1 MPTYEYRCPDGH
13 TFDRRAKM
21 SEAASE
27 LECPV
32 CGKIATRQL
41 SGGAAL
47 VFKGSGFYLT
57 DYGKNAHRGTAPETV
72 NASKNR
78 ESSDGDSK
86 SGDKS
91 GDSKQSESKSVDAKS
106 SDNKSSDSKSSDSK
120 SSDSKSSDSKSSGTK
135 SAESKASDKSGGGSS
150 ASTNA
155 PTKKSDS

>member
-1 MPTYEYRCPDGH
+1 MFE
-13 TFDRRAKM
+13 RRAKM

-57 DYGKNAHRGTAPETV
+57 DYGKNAHRGTAPETA
-72 NASKNR
+72 NSGKKR

-86 SGDKS
+86 SSDKS
-91 GDSKQSESKSVDAKS
+91 GDSKPSEAKSADTKS
-106 SDNKSSDSKSSDSK
+106 SDA
-120 SSDSKSSDSKSSGTK
+120 KSSDSKSSGTK
-135 SAESKASDKSGGGSS
+135 TESKASDKSGGSS
-150 ASTNA
+150 ASTNT

>member
-57 DYGKNAHRGTAPETV
+57 DYGKNAHRGIAPETA
-72 NASKNR
+72 NSGKNR

-91 GDSKQSESKSVDAKS
+91 GDSKPSESKNVDAKSSDTKSSDNKSGDSKS
-106 SDNKSSDSKSSDSK
+106 SDNKSSE
-120 SSDSKSSDSKSSGTK
+120 SKSSGTK
-135 SAESKASDKSGGGSS
+135 SAESKGSDKSGGGSS
-150 ASTNA
+150 ASTSA
-155 PTKKSDS
+155 PPKKSDS

>member
-13 TFDRRAKM
+13 TFERRAKM

-57 DYGKNAHRGTAPETV
+57 DYGKNAHRGTAPETA
-72 NASKNR
+72 NSGKKR

-86 SGDKS
+86 SSDKA
-91 GDSKQSESKSVDAKS
+91 GDSKPSETKSADTKS
-106 SDNKSSDSKSSDSK
+106 SDA
-120 SSDSKSSDSKSSGTK
+120 KSSDSKSSGTK
-135 SAESKASDKSGGGSS
+135 TESKASDKSGGSSSS
-150 ASTNA
+150 ASA

>member
-13 TFDRRAKM
+13 TFERRAKM

-57 DYGKNAHRGTAPETV
+57 DYGKNAHRGTAPETA
-72 NASKNR
+72 NSGKKR

-86 SGDKS
+86 SSDKA
-91 GDSKQSESKSVDAKS
+91 GDSKPSETKSADTKS
-106 SDNKSSDSKSSDSK
+106 SDA
-120 SSDSKSSDSKSSGTK
+120 KSSDSKSSGTK
-135 SAESKASDKSGGGSS
+135 TAESKASDKSGGSS

>member
-13 TFDRRAKM
+13 TFERRAKM

-57 DYGKNAHRGTAPETV
+57 DYGKNAHRGTAPETA
-72 NASKNR
+72 NSGKKR

-86 SGDKS
+86 SSDKS
-91 GDSKQSESKSVDAKS
+91 GDSKPSETKTADTKS
-106 SDNKSSDSKSSDSK
+106 SDA
-120 SSDSKSSDSKSSGTK
+120 KSSDSKSSGTK
-135 SAESKASDKSGGGSS
+135 VAESKASEKSGGSS

>member
-13 TFDRRAKM
+13 TFERRAKM

-57 DYGKNAHRGTAPETV
+57 DYGKNAHRGTAPETA
-72 NASKNR
+72 NSGKKR

-86 SGDKS
+86 SSDKS
-91 GDSKQSESKSVDAKS
+91 GDSKPSETKSADTKS
-106 SDNKSSDSKSSDSK
+106 SDAK

-135 SAESKASDKSGGGSS
+135 TESKASDKSGGSS

>member
-1 MPTYEYRCPDGH
+1 
-13 TFDRRAKM
+13 M

-57 DYGKNAHRGTAPETV
+57 DYGKNAHRGTAPETA
-72 NASKNR
+72 NSGKKR

-86 SGDKS
+86 SSDKA
-91 GDSKQSESKSVDAKS
+91 GDSKPSETKSADTKS
-106 SDNKSSDSKSSDSK
+106 SDA
-120 SSDSKSSDSKSSGTK
+120 KSSDSKSSGTK
-135 SAESKASDKSGGGSS
+135 TAESKASDKSGGSS